1 MNLLELIDWTKKAQD
16 LKSLREKIT
25 KESDINV
32 CLSLLG
38 EIRHRAGLAID
49 HAKKS
54 ARYEKDIEE
63 YLSALA
69 KRGVTVPEPE
79 PEKVVGAM
87 TEPLAMQSAAP
98 SGSGTGKAGFFKR

>member
-1 MNLLELIDWTKKAQD
+1 MNLLELIDWTKKTQD
-16 LKSLREKIT
+16 LKTLRNKVK

-38 EIRHRAGLAID
+38 EIRHRAGMAID

-63 YLSALA
+63 YLATLA
-69 KRGVTVPEPE
+69 QRGVTVPEHE
-79 PEKVVGAM
+79 PTTVPAHDPNPTSGVIGAK
-87 TEPLAMQSAAP
+87 TQ
-98 SGSGTGKAGFFKR
+98 KK